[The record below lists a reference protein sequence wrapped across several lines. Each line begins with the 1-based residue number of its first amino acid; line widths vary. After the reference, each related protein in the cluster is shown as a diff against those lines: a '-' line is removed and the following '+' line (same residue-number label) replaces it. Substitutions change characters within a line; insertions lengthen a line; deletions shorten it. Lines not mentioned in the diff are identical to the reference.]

1 MAKGETIAMC
11 LPATSFYLGATF
23 APVRRM
29 IDEFGI
35 PVATATD
42 FNPGSCPSGN
52 MQLVFAM
59 GSVMYKMLPEETV
72 NATTINTA
80 YAMDVWRELGT
91 ITKGKIANFFITKPM
106 DTLYYMNY
114 AFGSN
119 KVEQIFLNGKRM

>member
-1 MAKGETIAMC
+1 MA
-11 LPATSFYLGATF
+11 S
-23 APVRRM
+23 
-29 IDEFGI
+29 
-35 PVATATD
+35 D

-119 KVEQIFLNGKRM
+119 KVEQIFLNGKRH

>member
-1 MAKGETIAMC
+1 
-11 LPATSFYLGATF
+11 
-23 APVRRM
+23 
-29 IDEFGI
+29 
-35 PVATATD
+35 
-42 FNPGSCPSGN
+42 